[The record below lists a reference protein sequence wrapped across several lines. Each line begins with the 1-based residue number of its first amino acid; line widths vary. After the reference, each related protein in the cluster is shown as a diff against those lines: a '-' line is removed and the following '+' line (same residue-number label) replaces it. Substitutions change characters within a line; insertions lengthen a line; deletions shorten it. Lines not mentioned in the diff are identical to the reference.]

1 MAGGWRVSD
10 DEELAALRRARRDA
24 RVLRTEA
31 AWTHLATV
39 VERCDRLGLFDDE
52 DAVDDAASNA

>member
-24 RVLRTEA
+24 RELRTEE
-31 AWTHLATV
+31 AWNHLAAV
-39 VERCDRLGLFDDE
+39 VERCDRLGLFDGE
-52 DAVDDAASNA
+52 VDTDTAASTG